1 MPSWRWI
8 DRLVP
13 ARCVLCGA
21 GCEGTLDLCRG
32 CAAGLPWLA
41 PGCARC
47 ALPLPGG
54 PAAACGACLAR
65 PPRFS
70 ACEAAF
76 SYAFPVR
83 ELILRFKQGGD
94 LVAGRVLGTLLA
106 QRLAPLA
113 RAQPPGAVLLPMPL
127 HRARLRQRGFN
138 QAGLVARE
146 IARETGIPL
155 RQSLAR
161 RERPGRDQKQLGA
174 TERRVNLRDA
184 FGAHPCT
191 GRCVIV
197 VDDVLTTG
205 ASADALAGALLE
217 AGAAEVRVWCVA
229 RAL

>member
-1 MPSWRWI
+1 
-8 DRLVP
+8 
-13 ARCVLCGA
+13 
-21 GCEGTLDLCRG
+21 
-32 CAAGLPWLA
+32 LPWLA

-70 ACEAAF
+70 ACAAAF

-94 LVAGRVLGTLLA
+94 LVAGRVLGVLLA
-106 QRLAPLA
+106 QRLASLLTP
-113 RAQPPGAVLLPMPL
+113 PPGAVLLPMPL

-138 QAGLVARE
+138 QAGLLARE
-146 IARETGIPL
+146 IALATGIPL
-155 RQSLAR
+155 RQALAR

-174 TERRVNLRDA
+174 AERRANLRGA
-184 FGAHPCT
+184 FGARPCT

-205 ASADALAGALLE
+205 ASADSLADALLA